1 MMGSMTMDIP
11 RSAVLVDVRTT
22 DGRGFTP
29 EEVASRCVDKLIHVS
44 DSAPPAIRDQAI
56 AYRGEIAKVIAH
68 FMREAIASDRTT
80 IYNAIKDAGHPDMAD
95 LIRRL

>member
-1 MMGSMTMDIP
+1 MTGTMMMGLPKDSI
-11 RSAVLVDVRTT
+11 LVDVRTT
-22 DGRGFTP
+22 SNRGFTP

-44 DSAPPAIRDQAI
+44 DGAPPAIRDQAI
-56 AYRGEIAKVIAH
+56 AYKNEIAKVVCL

-80 IYNAIKDAGHPDMAD
+80 VYNALRDAGHPDLAD